1 MESDTTKRRRHNR
14 SSNKIDVFPL
24 YLPVIFNILKQ
35 ISQGN
40 KINQSDCQ
48 YLILIDRGKT
58 IFPQGGIYLFLLLP
72 FRPSAFSLDLLS
84 YIIPRYQPPSIWI
97 AAPVI

>member
-14 SSNKIDVFPL
+14 SSNKIDAFPL

-40 KINQSDCQ
+40 KINQSNCQ

-58 IFPQGGIYLFLLLP
+58 IFAQGGIYVLLLH
-72 FRPSAFSLDLLS
+72 FRPSAL